1 MKKVIL
7 FDLDGTLTDPKV
19 GITRSVQHALRY
31 YGIEEPDLDKLCPFI
46 GPPLTD
52 SFQELYGFSLPQ
64 AKEAIEKYREYF
76 SVTGIF
82 ENEVYPGIPEM
93 LGMLKE
99 KGFTLAVATSKPE
112 EYSIRILEHFGLD
125 PYFALV
131 GGADMTETRVKK
143 GEIIAYTLDR
153 LGVNSKET
161 PVMMVGDRKHDVI
174 GAKENGIPCVGVLF
188 GYGSREELLEAG
200 ADALVESVKELG
212 EVLSEFTP

>member
-7 FDLDGTLTDPKV
+7 FDLDGTLTDPKE

-93 LGMLKE
+93 LGMLKK

-200 ADALVESVKELG
+200 ADALAESVKELG

>member
-19 GITRSVQHALRY
+19 GITKSVQHALRY
-31 YGIEEPDLDKLCPFI
+31 YGIEEPDPDKLCPFI

-125 PYFALV
+125 SYFQLV
-131 GGADMTETRVKK
+131 GGADMTETRVRK
-143 GEIIAYTLDR
+143 GDIIAYTLNR
-153 LGVNSKET
+153 LGVNPKET
-161 PVMMVGDRKHDVI
+161 PVVMVGDRKHDLI
-174 GAKENGIPCVGVLF
+174 GAKENQLPCVGVLF
-188 GYGSREELLEAG
+188 GYGSREELREAG
-200 ADALVESVKELG
+200 ADALAESVKELG
-212 EVLSEFTP
+212 EILAEFTL